1 MRKHFLSIAAVVA
14 AVTLFAFT
22 QPEKKAAPED
32 MYVFEFDGTTT
43 GGYSVAN
50 VEDESNAH
58 WKYIGKNLALCDG
71 TPEKACRLEVIGA
84 NVDNTSAPTELRNVA
99 ISASLNGGSKAIVTS
114 ITGTSSQYSNQED

>member
-1 MRKHFLSIAAVVA
+1 MKKYLPGLSAIVFALA
-14 AVTLFAFT
+14 LFAFT
-22 QPEKKAAPED
+22 QPEKKIKPVD

-71 TPEKACRLEVIGA
+71 TPEKACRVEVIGA